1 MQKDF
6 EFGLNLEKKRGQ
18 MKGFNIGA
26 GHVQSGLDN
35 LSQHTG
41 SHHPEV
47 HRHPHSYISVNTV
60 RE

>member
-35 LSQHTG
+35 YSIIANKF
-41 SHHPEV
+41 
-47 HRHPHSYISVNTV
+47 HRGI
-60 RE
+60 